1 MSFIFTNIIK
11 PGSKVEKTI
20 FHVFNWEGVKS
31 NVEEISL
38 IFDNQEE
45 ISYATELYLDLSD
58 GSYIYDD
65 GNYTLIEEEDIHQVT
80 ITKGEVDTDDT
91 TIYNNEINM
100 LKNHIDYILNLNV
113 FEEITI
119 ELNNILNKL
128 NKDNF
133 TTSKNRCDE
142 IAKELNYKIYNLFND
157 YSNDALE
164 VKQRKKYISYLFD
177 ALTNIIDTK
186 FTNKFR
192 KELLN
197 LCKNLTVENMYE
209 TDKIANKI
217 CEKINNKKC
226 LE

>member
-1 MSFIFTNIIK
+1 MR
-11 PGSKVEKTI
+11 
-20 FHVFNWEGVKS
+20 
-31 NVEEISL
+31 
-38 IFDNQEE
+38 
-45 ISYATELYLDLSD
+45 D
-58 GSYIYDD
+58 G
-65 GNYTLIEEEDIHQVT
+65 
-80 ITKGEVDTDDT
+80 
-91 TIYNNEINM
+91 
-100 LKNHIDYILNLNV
+100 
-113 FEEITI
+113 
-119 ELNNILNKL
+119 
-128 NKDNF
+128 
-133 TTSKNRCDE
+133 TSMAKNRCDE